1 MTKAKAFGLLS
12 AYTAA
17 MKNEEEKRAD
27 LMLAMKF
34 SDEVRQGLVDLIDK
48 YVPAEVTL

>member
-1 MTKAKAFGLLS
+1 MTRAEAFGLIT

-27 LMLAMKF
+27 LMLAMKH
-34 SDEVRQGLVDLIDK
+34 SDEARQGLVALIDQH
-48 YVPAEVTL
+48 VPAEGKK